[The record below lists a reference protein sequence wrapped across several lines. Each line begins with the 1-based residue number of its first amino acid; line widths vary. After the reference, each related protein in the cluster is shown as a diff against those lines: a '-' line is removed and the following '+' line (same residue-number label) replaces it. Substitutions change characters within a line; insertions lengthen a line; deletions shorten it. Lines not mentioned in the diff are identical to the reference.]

1 MLYYFN
7 WKYVT
12 LPMNMLQYNLT
23 EELAIGAYQFSNSDD
38 TKPPITLCKLY
49 YKVANIWA
57 FNETYVYVSDKEEGT
72 VMPAIITLFRVLL

>member
-7 WKYVT
+7 RKYVM
-12 LPMNMLQYNLT
+12 LPVNVLQYNLT

-38 TKPPITLCKLY
+38 TKPPIVLCKLY

-57 FNETYVYVSDKEEGT
+57 FNETYIYVSDQVEGT
-72 VMPAIITLFRVLL
+72 VMPAMITFHVVLL